1 MGREG
6 KLHMT
11 RATVAGLVCA
21 SLALSACSHKVV
33 RHDVPVVVSRAV
45 AQPCAAI
52 RPEKPEPLPDASHWA
67 QYDVRQKSAAL
78 GAYAIRL
85 KDYSEALDA
94 ATSGCL

>member
-1 MGREG
+1 MIVNYKQTG
-6 KLHMT
+6 LFL
-11 RATVAGLVCA
+11 AIAGLA
-21 SLALSACSHKVV
+21 IINGGCSPKVV

-52 RPEKPEPLPDASHWA
+52 RPEKPEPLPDASHWT
-67 QYDVRQKSAAL
+67 QYDVRQKAAAL

-85 KDYSEALDA
+85 RDYSEALDA

>member
-1 MGREG
+1 MR
-6 KLHMT
+6 L
-11 RATVAGLVCA
+11 AAICLF
-21 SLALSACSHKVV
+21 LALSACSPKVV

-45 AQPCAAI
+45 TQPCAAI

-67 QYDVRQKSAAL
+67 EMDVRMKAGAL

-85 KDYSEALDA
+85 RDYSEALDA